1 MTSADSVRR
10 LVLLRHAKAERGASL
25 ADIQR
30 PLALAGRRQSGHVG
44 SRLAA
49 AGLLPDVVLCS
60 SAVRTRQTWELSR
73 AVLGVPEVDVRFED
87 AVYHAGVSDLIDLL
101 RRVPDAA
108 RTVLVVGH
116 EPTMSQTATILAGEG
131 SAPEA
136 VARVRVGVPTATFSI
151 LEIAGAWQD
160 LERGTGRLTGVV
172 SPEL

>member
-73 AVLGVPEVDVRFED
+73 ATLGAADVDVRFDD

-101 RRVPDAA
+101 RGVSDHA

-116 EPTMSQTATILAGEG
+116 EPTMSQTAAALAGEE
-131 SAPEA
+131 STPEA
-136 VARVRVGVPTATFSI
+136 VARVRVGVPTATYSV
-151 LEIAGAWQD
+151 LELAGVWQTLD
-160 LERGTGRLTGVV
+160 LGAARLTTVV
-172 SPEL
+172 SPEQ